1 MAHRPAPVHDA
12 ARWLAGGGALRT
24 GQTTVPAR
32 RRHGEGAAV
41 GAVQSGLCA
50 LDPPG
55 QIYARSVAQPTA
67 ELLEKFDAHLRDF
80 ALAVQQ
86 AAKRMGIEPPWT
98 GAALTP
104 RQQAQ
109 LPRLLTIYGE
119 HWNTALDATFEAAR
133 LSPARRI
140 DARRNLFSS
149 SHWNLIHRAM
159 LWHFQAANGRAP
171 NGPALN
177 GQALNG
183 QALNGQPAGH
193 ADKDG
198 ILADQLAAQLLQL
211 TGQTLQTTRDH
222 IAWLLEI
229 GLFERKPGRSLHV
242 VISRRAAEEIGR
254 ALSATAARLPAMLQ
268 ALNRQPAEF
277 DDRGPLTDGETA
289 ERTLNV
295 RPGNPAATLPVS
307 YVPEPVHSL
316 EVSGPDGVA
325 RRVPLRPPLT
335 IGRTA
340 PSDLVLSGVE
350 VSRSHCRILEDGGR
364 IAVEDMRSTNGTF
377 LNELRVTSVVPLESR
392 RPLAD
397 RLPCACLPAAGGRRP
412 GGRGADDAGPPPG
425 GIARVVGRIGW
436 VFGDTDGPA
445 GPDGDVSD
453 GTGSP
458 TDPRMERKRLIA
470 RHGPA
475 RRVHRFLQAHP
486 HRCVVRRMVRSGWT

>member
-1 MAHRPAPVHDA
+1 MSAEADVLGLLLRYQYIWFSHFPTLSRRAEWHIVQHLCTTRRDGSPVGELYGLAKQLFLLDDA
-12 ARWLAGGGALRT
+12 TVKERLLALS
-24 GQTTVPAR
+24 
-32 RRHGEGAAV
+32 
-41 GAVQSGLCA
+41 QSGLCA

-86 AAKRMGIEPPWT
+86 AAKRMGIEPPWP

-183 QALNGQPAGH
+183 QALSGQPAGH

-377 LNELRVTSVVPLESR
+377 LNETRVTSVVPLNPGDRLRIGSHVLVYRRQAGAGAAVAEQTMQAR
-392 RPLAD
+392 RPV
-397 RLPCACLPAAGGRRP
+397 GS
-412 GGRGADDAGPPPG
+412 RG
-425 GIARVVGRIGW
+425 
-436 VFGDTDGPA
+436 
-445 GPDGDVSD
+445 S
-453 GTGSP
+453 
-458 TDPRMERKRLIA
+458 
-470 RHGPA
+470 
-475 RRVHRFLQAHP
+475 
-486 HRCVVRRMVRSGWT
+486 